1 MKRLMDLSKTRP
13 QWALGAVAVLL
24 VMGLI
29 AFSPD
34 VRPAEA
40 VLQPNDE
47 DGLTLNTNVILGPSG
62 VVRATLMVQ
71 DDTTDALEP
80 NSPQLMAPDSN
91 VDATGQVPGGALP
104 AGIAHVSC
112 VIADGT
118 NDEPADS
125 CIENPGNP
133 ANAGPVGCDFPVQA
147 TFACIQYGDRNGDA
161 DTVSGTMTLV
171 ADITITCDEN
181 NAVPITGRQ
190 PDTENQIE
198 STDTDWVYCLL
209 DPTIEVTKVFEG
221 EPADAEFDFT
231 YNGPGCFL
239 SIDGVPA
246 PPAPIA
252 DGEPFSLMNG
262 ETAEL
267 FCGPG
272 VHTVTETNGIVDTFN
287 CDPIGDASY
296 TNPTPESAEITLP
309 DDTVGEVVCIVT
321 NTGLATGDVVVEKVC
336 VDAEE
341 LDGTFSVALDDG
353 EPVAIACGDS
363 VTFEDVEAGPHT
375 LTETIEGDDAED
387 FETVIICN
395 DGVQQVGTTAEFDVV
410 AGEDQT
416 CLVINGADITD
427 LLCDCPCGCGNIEID
442 LDNTNTNV
450 IGIENENE
458 NKNENNNTNNNE
470 NNNTN
475 TNTQDQHNTQDQT
488 NSNTQTNNITS
499 SPEVNIDFD

>member
-1 MKRLMDLSKTRP
+1 
-13 QWALGAVAVLL
+13 
-24 VMGLI
+24 
-29 AFSPD
+29 
-34 VRPAEA
+34 
-40 VLQPNDE
+40 
-47 DGLTLNTNVILGPSG
+47 
-62 VVRATLMVQ
+62 
-71 DDTTDALEP
+71 
-80 NSPQLMAPDSN
+80 
-91 VDATGQVPGGALP
+91 
-104 AGIAHVSC
+104 
-112 VIADGT
+112 
-118 NDEPADS
+118 
-125 CIENPGNP
+125 
-133 ANAGPVGCDFPVQA
+133 
-147 TFACIQYGDRNGDA
+147 
-161 DTVSGTMTLV
+161 
-171 ADITITCDEN
+171 
-181 NAVPITGRQ
+181 
-190 PDTENQIE
+190 
-198 STDTDWVYCLL
+198 
-209 DPTIEVTKVFEG
+209 
-221 EPADAEFDFT
+221 
-231 YNGPGCFL
+231 
-239 SIDGVPA
+239 
-246 PPAPIA
+246 
-252 DGEPFSLMNG
+252 
-262 ETAEL
+262 
-267 FCGPG
+267 
-272 VHTVTETNGIVDTFN
+272 
-287 CDPIGDASY
+287 
-296 TNPTPESAEITLP
+296 
-309 DDTVGEVVCIVT
+309 
-321 NTGLATGDVVVEKVC
+321 